1 MCGSTLGPPD
11 EQSIVFANSLHGQT
25 SDEFKNVLIVQ
36 QCNTL
41 LWRLPAGYTDEI
53 QPIDA
58 GYGRLFK
65 VHMSNALDKWL
76 LDPDNVEFWESNKLT
91 ASQPRILITQ
101 WVGEAAKKI
110 DVETAVE
117 YHRRLF
123 EKTGLAVTADRSNGN
138 PINLQGTEGGFSF
151 MDADCMLE
159 PLKDVLPAS
168 PAPADEE
175 HPPGSSDDEDDSEE
189 EGGERNSGANNEL
202 ATMPGRRR

>member
-1 MCGSTLGPPD
+1 MKNKQFIL
-11 EQSIVFANSLHGQT
+11 FADSLHGQT
-25 SDEFKNVLIVQ
+25 TDEFKSVLVQ

-101 WVGEAAKKI
+101 WLSLI
-110 DVETAVE
+110 
-117 YHRRLF
+117 H
-123 EKTGLAVTADRSNGN
+123 
-138 PINLQGTEGGFSF
+138 I
-151 MDADCMLE
+151 
-159 PLKDVLPAS
+159 
-168 PAPADEE
+168 
-175 HPPGSSDDEDDSEE
+175 
-189 EGGERNSGANNEL
+189 
-202 ATMPGRRR
+202 

>member
-65 VHMSNALDKWL
+65 AHMGKTLDRWL
-76 LDPDNVEFWESNKLT
+76 LEADHVELWESNTLT
-91 ASQPRILITQ
+91 TSQPRILIT
-101 WVGEAAKKI
+101 
-110 DVETAVE
+110 
-117 YHRRLF
+117 
-123 EKTGLAVTADRSNGN
+123 
-138 PINLQGTEGGFSF
+138 
-151 MDADCMLE
+151 
-159 PLKDVLPAS
+159 
-168 PAPADEE
+168 
-175 HPPGSSDDEDDSEE
+175 
-189 EGGERNSGANNEL
+189 
-202 ATMPGRRR
+202 